1 MEVPGGGIF
10 NLHYRRILKE
20 FCLLVLSFLYISV
33 GVKHFTNPDF
43 FLAIMPP
50 YVPYHKFMVNLS
62 GVLEIVFGLM
72 MIFRK
77 TRFYGCWG
85 IIFLLIAVF
94 PANIYLYNSEI
105 AQNILYITKREALI
119 RLPYQF
125 TLLLFAF
132 WHSKK
137 ESSFSLDVICFLF
150 FPPTIYYFITL

>member
-1 MEVPGGGIF
+1 MEVPGRGVF
-10 NLHYRRILKE
+10 NMRYIRILKG

-50 YVPYHKFMVNLS
+50 YVPYHKFLVYLS
-62 GVLEIVFGLM
+62 GLLEIVFGLM

-85 IIFLLIAVF
+85 IILLLIAVF

-105 AQNILYITKREALI
+105 PQTLLSITKHEALI

-125 TLLLFAF
+125 PLLLFAF

-137 ESSFSLDVICFLF
+137 ESSISLDFMCFLF

>member
-1 MEVPGGGIF
+1 MEVPGGEIF
-10 NLHYRRILKE
+10 NMRYTRILKE

-85 IIFLLIAVF
+85 IILLLTAVF

-105 AQNILYITKREALI
+105 PQNLLSITKHEALI

-125 TLLLFAF
+125 PLLLFAF

-137 ESSFSLDVICFLF
+137 ESSISLDFLCFLF
-150 FPPTIYYFITL
+150 FPPTIYYFLTL

>member
-1 MEVPGGGIF
+1 MS
-10 NLHYRRILKE
+10 YRNTLKVS
-20 FCLLVLSFLYISV
+20 CLLVLSLLYIFV
-33 GVKHFTNPDF
+33 GVKHFTNPNY

-50 YVPYHKFMVNLS
+50 YIPYHKFMVYLS
-62 GVLEIVFGLM
+62 GLLEILFALM
-72 MIFRK
+72 MIFKK

-105 AQNILYITKREALI
+105 PQKILSVTKQEALI
-119 RLPYQF
+119 RLPYQLP
-125 TLLLFAF
+125 LLLFAF

>member
-1 MEVPGGGIF
+1 MS
-10 NLHYRRILKE
+10 YRNTLKVS
-20 FCLLVLSFLYISV
+20 CLLVLSFLYIIV
-33 GVKHFTNPDF
+33 GVKHFTNPNY

-50 YVPYHKFMVNLS
+50 YIPYHKFMVYLS
-62 GVLEIVFGLM
+62 GLLEILFALM
-72 MIFRK
+72 MIFKK

-105 AQNILYITKREALI
+105 PQKILSVTKQEALI
-119 RLPYQF
+119 RLPYQLP
-125 TLLLFAF
+125 LLLFAF

-137 ESSFSLDVICFLF
+137 KSSIALDFICFLF

>member
-1 MEVPGGGIF
+1 MEAPGRGVF
-10 NLHYRRILKE
+10 NMRYIRILKG

-50 YVPYHKFMVNLS
+50 YVPYHKFLVYLS
-62 GVLEIVFGLM
+62 GLLKIVFGLM

-85 IIFLLIAVF
+85 IILLLIAVF

-105 AQNILYITKREALI
+105 
-119 RLPYQF
+119 P
-125 TLLLFAF
+125 
-132 WHSKK
+132 
-137 ESSFSLDVICFLF
+137 
-150 FPPTIYYFITL
+150 

>member
-1 MEVPGGGIF
+1 MEVPGGEIF
-10 NLHYRRILKE
+10 NMCYTRILKE

-77 TRFYGCWG
+77 
-85 IIFLLIAVF
+85 LD
-94 PANIYLYNSEI
+94 
-105 AQNILYITKREALI
+105 
-119 RLPYQF
+119 F
-125 TLLLFAF
+125 T
-132 WHSKK
+132 
-137 ESSFSLDVICFLF
+137 DVGELS
-150 FPPTIYYFITL
+150 YY